1 MIMPQ
6 MDCIKIG
13 LLRETKT
20 LPDRRVALSPELAAE
35 LLSRYPQL
43 DIVVQPSSGRCF
55 SDQEFADAGIRI
67 QEDLSDRD
75 LLLGI
80 KEVSIHELMIGKQY
94 MFFAHVAKKQA
105 YNRLLLQTLLDKRI
119 TLTDYE
125 YLTDT
130 KGIRLIAFGRWAGI
144 IGAYNGL
151 RTWGLKHKLF
161 ELKPPH
167 ACHDR
172 MEMDEHLKAID
183 PGKIRILITGGG
195 RVAHGILET
204 LGKLGIPELSP
215 DEFLAQPDLSPVVC
229 RLDPEHYVTPMQDE
243 PFSFDH
249 FCMNPGMY
257 QSRFNLFY
265 PHTDLFYAA
274 HFWDPRSP
282 RLWLPEEMRRPDFRI
297 RVIADISCDINGSVP
312 STIRATTIAEPFYDW
327 NPHLLCETLPF
338 ADPDNIT
345 VMSIDNLPGELP
357 RDASGEFG
365 RILSDRIIPC
375 LLGEDP
381 DHVIERAT
389 ITRNGNLTDRF
400 SYLGDFVRGIE

>member
-1 MIMPQ
+1 

-13 LLRETKT
+13 LLRETKP
-20 LPDRRVALSPELAAE
+20 LPDRRVALCPKLAAE
-35 LLSRYPQL
+35 LLTRYPQL
-43 DIVVQPSSGRCF
+43 DIAVQPSSGRCF
-55 SDQEFADAGIRI
+55 TDQEYRDAGIRI

-80 KEVSIHELMIGKQY
+80 KEVSIHELILGKQY
-94 MFFAHVAKKQA
+94 MFFAHVAKKQP
-105 YNRLLLQTLLDKRI
+105 YNRSLLLALLDKRI

-125 YLTDT
+125 YLTDN

-151 RTWGLKHKLF
+151 RTWGLKYKLF
-161 ELKPPH
+161 DLKPPH

-172 MEMDEHLKAID
+172 AEMDEHLKRID
-183 PGKIRILITGGG
+183 PGRIRILITGGG
-195 RVAHGILET
+195 RVAQGIMET
-204 LGKLGIPELSP
+204 LGKLEIPEVSP
-215 DEFLAQPDLSPVVC
+215 AEYLAKPDLSPVIC
-229 RLDPEHYVTPMQDE
+229 RLDPEHYVAPLQDE
-243 PFSFDH
+243 SYSFDH
-249 FCMNPGMY
+249 FCKNPGAY
-257 QSRFNLFY
+257 RSTFDRYY

-282 RLWLPEEMRRPDFRI
+282 RLWLPEEMRKPDFRI

-365 RILSDRIIPC
+365 RILSDKIIPY
-375 LLGEDP
+375 LLGDDP
-381 DHVIERAT
+381 DHVIDRAT